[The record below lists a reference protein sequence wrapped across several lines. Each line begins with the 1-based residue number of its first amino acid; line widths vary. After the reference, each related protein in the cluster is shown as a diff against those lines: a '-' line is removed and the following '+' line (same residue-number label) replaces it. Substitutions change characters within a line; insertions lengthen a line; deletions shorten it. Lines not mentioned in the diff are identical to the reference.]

1 MAALAF
7 VGFGELAAGLAEGLS
22 RSGRHELRAYMR
34 TEPAPDSQQAREL
47 AAAGVTSCQQL
58 ADAVSAADAVL
69 AAVPASSQ
77 LEVAERSAPLLSND
91 CLYVDFASAPPA
103 AKLGAAELVSAAGA
117 RYVDAAVLGTVLT
130 SGFAVPILASGPG
143 AAAFEML
150 VAPDGL
156 KVRAVDAP
164 PGHAALVKLI
174 RGVYL
179 KGRDALVAEMMLT
192 AKRYGVEE
200 LVAASIGGPGEEVPF
215 PALAERVL
223 CSLAVHAGRRADELD
238 ATSQVVEGAGVDP
251 ALTRAG
257 ADTLRAISELGLAEM
272 FDGERPGDAASV
284 LAAIDER
291 SAANR
296 PSELQG
302 PARRP

>member
-1 MAALAF
+1 
-7 VGFGELAAGLAEGLS
+7 
-22 RSGRHELRAYMR
+22 MR
-34 TEPAPDSQQAREL
+34 TKPAPDSQQARRL
-47 AAAGVTSCQQL
+47 AAAGVTSCRQL

-77 LEVAERSAPLLSND
+77 LEVAERSASLLSKD

-103 AKLGAAELVSAAGA
+103 AKLGAAELVGATGA

-200 LVAASIGGPGEEVPF
+200 RRGQHRRPRRGGAVPR
-215 PALAERVL
+215 ARRA
-223 CSLAVHAGRRADELD
+223 CSVQSRPPRRTACRRARGDEPSRPRSWSRSGADACGRRH
-238 ATSQVVEGAGVDP
+238 
-251 ALTRAG
+251 
-257 ADTLRAISELGLAEM
+257 
-272 FDGERPGDAASV
+272 AARD
-284 LAAIDER
+284 L
-291 SAANR
+291 
-296 PSELQG
+296 
-302 PARRP
+302 